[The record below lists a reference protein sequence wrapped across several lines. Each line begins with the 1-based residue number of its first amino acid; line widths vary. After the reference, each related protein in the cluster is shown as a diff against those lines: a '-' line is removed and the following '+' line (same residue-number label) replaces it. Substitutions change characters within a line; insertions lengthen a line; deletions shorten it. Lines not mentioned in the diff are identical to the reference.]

1 MGMSVSQIN
10 APHVGLVVVVGV
22 VSVVE
27 LDEVLVVTSSV
38 PPLVVV
44 PGAEVAVM
52 PAVPLMDSAVVPV

>member
-1 MGMSVSQIN
+1 MSVSQIN

-22 VSVVE
+22 VPVVE
-27 LDEVLVVTSSV
+27 LEEVLVVTSSV